1 MRLTF
6 LLSALALTASLAE
19 PEVARGE
26 QAVPNRPNIV
36 IILADDMGFG
46 EVEALNPERCK
57 VPTPNLDRFASEG
70 MTFTDAHSPS
80 AVCSPTRYALLT
92 GRYAWRT
99 KMQSS
104 ALLPYEEP
112 LIAADRLTLAAML
125 KPLGYR
131 TACIG
136 KWHLGWNW
144 PPGPEAQK
152 DFTRPLTNGPTTRG
166 FDSYFGTDVPNYP
179 PYCFIENDRTVGLPS
194 VPKPEEIYGNPGIML
209 PGWRLEPI
217 LPALGE
223 KACEFIAACA
233 AAKAPFFLYLPLTS
247 PHTPI
252 APTEEFRGKSLIGPY
267 GDWVIETDAVVGRVL
282 DAIDKSGVRDNTLVV
297 FTSDNG
303 HAPYVGTADF
313 EAKGHYPSGPWRGY
327 KADLWEGGHRVAFFV
342 RWPGRVAPRSRCTQT
357 ICHVDLLATCAEI
370 LGVKVPAS
378 AGEDSVSLLSLFQG
392 KDVPVHEAVIHHSVV
407 GRFAI
412 RQGRWKLLLAPDSGG
427 YRSRPTTDPKAVRQG
442 LPPIQLYDLQSD
454 PGETTNLYK
463 QHPEVVARLREIL
476 QRYVANGRSTPG
488 APQENDVAIDI
499 EKAPQTK

>member
-6 LLSALALTASLAE
+6 LLSALALTTSLAA
-19 PEVARGE
+19 PRDTHGA
-26 QAVPNRPNIV
+26 QTAPTQPNIV
-36 IILADDMGFG
+36 IILADDLGFG

-57 VPTPNLDRFASEG
+57 VPTPNIDRFASEG

-99 KMQSS
+99 KLQSGV
-104 ALLPYEEP
+104 LGPYGET
-112 LIAADRLTLAAML
+112 LIAADRLTLPALL

-136 KWHLGWNW
+136 KWHLGRDW

-152 DFTRPLTNGPTTRG
+152 DFTQPMPNGPTARG

-194 VPKPEEIYGNPGIML
+194 VSKPQEMYGTPGIML

-217 LPALGE
+217 LPTLGE
-223 KACEFIAACA
+223 KACQFIATHA
-233 AAKAPFFLYLPLTS
+233 AAKEPFFLYLPLTS

-252 APTEEFRGKSLIGPY
+252 APTAEYRGKSVIGPY
-267 GDWVIETDAVVGRVL
+267 GDFVMETDAIVGRVL
-282 DAIDKSGVRDNTLVV
+282 EAIDQSGVRDNTLVI

-303 HAPYVGTADF
+303 HAPYVGTAEF

-327 KADLWEGGHRVAFFV
+327 KADLWEGGHRLAFFV
-342 RWPGRVAPRSRCTQT
+342 RWPGRVAPKSRCDQT

-378 AGEDSVSLLSLFQG
+378 AGEDSVSLLPLFQG
-392 KDVPVHEAVIHHSVV
+392 KDAPVHEAVIHHSIT
-407 GRFAI
+407 GRFAV
-412 RQGRWKLLLAPDSGG
+412 RQGRWKLLLAPGSGG
-427 YRSRPTTDPKAVRQG
+427 WGKPRDAEAVQQG

-454 PGETTNLYK
+454 PAETTNLYAK
-463 QHPEVVARLREIL
+463 HPDVVAHLREIL

-488 APQENDVAIDI
+488 PTRENDVAIAI
-499 EKAPQTK
+499 EKAAETK